1 MLQPRTTWRQTSG
14 EVERIERN
22 AGRAGDKSLPNAS
35 VVRRDPIAPSPA
47 PEMICRRSKVDAPPP
62 PLLFTPTRPGFY
74 CQTELLQEFAL
85 EFTEINIELLQHKA
99 YSCRRNFEWKRKRA
113 FSERLYISCLPS
125 MYNFSGSKYDFFFS
139 IIKKGNRKRRR

>member
-85 EFTEINIELLQHKA
+85 EFTEISTNLWTDLGLQLATTDVAKFGGLALSTAHRGPYLGCPA
-99 YSCRRNFEWKRKRA
+99 
-113 FSERLYISCLPS
+113 
-125 MYNFSGSKYDFFFS
+125 
-139 IIKKGNRKRRR
+139 